1 MTRKATATTAI
12 LFTLLAASAAAFSA
26 CAGDNGPDDP
36 DAITIGLDEVAVGAD
51 EPVHI
56 RSMHSLTGASALG
69 PTLRHSVEMA
79 ADDFGLVHGHEI
91 ALGGAI
97 DSKCTGEGGFA
108 AAEQVIGDDR
118 VVGVI
123 GTSCSGAAVEAS
135 PVLSLAN
142 IVMISPSNTS
152 PALTSDLAGNP
163 NSSHFA
169 GYFRVSNNDLYQA
182 QAIAAFAYGELRLR
196 RMAAVDD
203 GDAYTAALVN
213 AFDHAFRR
221 LGGEV
226 VATATIQKGASDM
239 TPVLARFA
247 ESAPDGLF
255 FPLFQADA
263 AVFALQAREFNGLE
277 GATLISGAASLVSA
291 FLATPQSEGV
301 YFAGP
306 EPAPASNVNS
316 ATGKSTAEALAD
328 YERRVGTAP
337 ATPYWAHAYDATT
350 LLLAA
355 IEHAAVQDDGNFLTR
370 ALGRAEEGRLLIT
383 RSEVREAVRQV
394 SEDFNGLTGR
404 LHCDEF
410 GDCAQGI
417 QNIYHHTDLTNTDPA
432 LLPVVYRFEPSR
444 GVLSTPQASP
454 SEGV

>member
-1 MTRKATATTAI
+1 MTRKTTAAI
-12 LFTLLAASAAAFSA
+12 LLALTAAALAAFSA
-26 CAGDNGPDDP
+26 CAGDNGDDP
-36 DAITIGLDEVAVGAD
+36 DAITIGLDEVTVGAD
-51 EPVHI
+51 EPVHV

-69 PTLRHSVEMA
+69 PTLRHSFEMA
-79 ADDFGLVHGHEI
+79 VEDFGLIHGHDI
-91 ALGGAI
+91 NLGGAI

-108 AAEQVIGDDR
+108 AAEQIIADDR
-118 VVGVI
+118 VVGVV

-135 PVLSLAN
+135 PVLSLAD
-142 IVMISPSNTS
+142 IVMVSPSNTS

-163 NSSHFA
+163 GSAYHP

-182 QAIAAFAYGELRLR
+182 QAVAAFAYGELGLR

-203 GDAYTAALVN
+203 GDAYTAALVT
-213 AFDHAFRR
+213 AFSDAFRAV
-221 LGGEV
+221 GGEV
-226 VATATIQKGASDM
+226 AATATVEKGAADM

-247 ESAPDGLF
+247 EAGPDGVF

-263 AVFALQAREFNGLE
+263 ATFALQAREFDGLE
-277 GATLISGAASLVSA
+277 GVTLISGAASLVSA

-316 ATGKSTAEALAD
+316 ATGKSTAEALAA
-328 YERRVGTAP
+328 YEQRVGAAP
-337 ATPYWAHAYDATT
+337 DTPYWAHAYDATT

-355 IEHAAVQDDGNFLTR
+355 IEHAAVRDDGNFLTR

-383 RSEVREAVRQV
+383 RSEIREAVRAV

-404 LHCDEF
+404 LRCDDF

-417 QNIYHHTDLTNTDPA
+417 QNIYHHNDLLVTDPT
-432 LLPVVYRFEPSR
+432 LLPVVYRFEPQL
-444 GVLSTPQASP
+444 GVLSAPQASP